1 MTLLILLVE
10 STRAEGDSNGGA
22 EEDRRSHSR
31 GARQKVGRAG
41 GAEERTGSAGTESRA
56 EIGALAVLQNNDGNR
71 SNDLHNDRDTH
82 QHLHSCVFSVMVLIL
97 VVKKLSIC
105 LRLSAP
111 CRSRKNPVP

>member
-1 MTLLILLVE
+1 MVAQKKIVAATAVE
-10 STRAEGDSNGGA
+10 RVIALPEAHGHQ
-22 EEDRRSHSR
+22 RRSTHTHQR
-31 GARQKVGRAG
+31 
-41 GAEERTGSAGTESRA
+41 TESRA
-56 EIGALAVLQNNDGNR
+56 EIGALAVLQEHQNNDGNR